1 MVLLSENEHILTE
14 EGFMKKRYDDYADV
28 YEVFAKKG
36 LLEKYEQKGRQEGE
50 QKGRLEGRLEERR
63 NILEFL
69 KNGHTLEKAEKE
81 FALP

>member
-1 MVLLSENEHILTE
+1 MKNEYTYE
-14 EGFMKKRYDDYADV
+14 ELAGVIDA
-28 YEVFAKKG
+28 FAKKG
-36 LLEKYEQKGRQEGE
+36 LLARYEKKYRQEGE
-50 QKGRLEGRLEERR
+50 HRGRLEGRLEERR